1 MGPRAQRGNRV
12 SGPVYLLS
20 PAYCGGKRARLLT
33 DGRGE
38 FDLAVRLRG
47 PGAPIGEVF
56 SFLSGLYFRGKLTYA
71 IRFGRP
77 LVITPDRGLVEPE
90 TFVTL
95 PDLRSM
101 AQVEV
106 STDDPRFCAPLERDV
121 AALPAMLAPDRP
133 VVLLGS
139 IATGKYVDLLERR
152 LAERLR
158 FPIDFVG
165 RGDMSRGG
173 LLLRCVRRGTQLDYI
188 ALAGAK
194 RTGKRPPRLGAAT

>member
-1 MGPRAQRGNRV
+1 MTSRV
-12 SGPVYLLS
+12 SRPVYLLS

-33 DGRGE
+33 GGRGE

-47 PGAPIGEVF
+47 AGAPIGEVF

-71 IRFGRP
+71 IRFGRA
-77 LVITPDRGLVEPE
+77 LVITPGRGLVDPE
-90 TFVTL
+90 AIVTL
-95 PDLRSM
+95 ADLRSM

-106 STDDPRFCAPLERDV
+106 TNDDPRFRETFERDV
-121 AALPAMLAPDRP
+121 AALAATLAPDEP

-139 IATGKYVDLLERR
+139 IATGKYVDLLDR
-152 LAERLR
+152 LLAGRLR
-158 FPIDFVG
+158 FPADFVG

-173 LLLRCVRRGTQLDYI
+173 LLLRCVRRSTQLDYI

-194 RTGKRPPRLGAAT
+194 RTGKRPPRLGAER